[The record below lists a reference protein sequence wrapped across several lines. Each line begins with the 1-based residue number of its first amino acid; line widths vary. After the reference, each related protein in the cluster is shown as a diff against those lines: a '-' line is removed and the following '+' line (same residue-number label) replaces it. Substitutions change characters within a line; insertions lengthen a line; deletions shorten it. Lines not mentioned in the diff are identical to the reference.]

1 MEKIVAYLDFHG
13 CLLGGARPD
22 RILNRY
28 DRKRERDRGQSAF
41 CVPINHCFLL
51 PSNEPI
57 AELLEQAV
65 SRFLDLPHHM
75 GQRPEFLRQGMP
87 GTSAPIAA
95 APGCSPATW
104 RAPHHRSASGWTADL
119 RGEARRR
126 QGCAETGRSPV
137 MGRTSQTDANRSF
150 DGPSRVSDRSQE
162 TATDAL
168 GQPLNAA
175 EYFIII
181 RTRLAN
187 RVPRSKIKNEGSK
200 LWPISHRTGRSNA
213 LPSSRLPMDKVTR
226 LDA

>member
-1 MEKIVAYLDFHG
+1 L
-13 CLLGGARPD
+13 
-22 RILNRY
+22 
-28 DRKRERDRGQSAF
+28 
-41 CVPINHCFLL
+41 
-51 PSNEPI
+51 
-57 AELLEQAV
+57 
-65 SRFLDLPHHM
+65 
-75 GQRPEFLRQGMP
+75 
-87 GTSAPIAA
+87 
-95 APGCSPATW
+95 
-104 RAPHHRSASGWTADL
+104 
-119 RGEARRR
+119 RR
-126 QGCAETGRSPV
+126 QGVHQQPGEL
-137 MGRTSQTDANRSF
+137 RTIDQLRGGLPTFAARLADDKVAPRPGVRLSWVERVKPTPNRSF

-168 GQPLNAA
+168 GQPLDAA